1 MKSSAN
7 FLATGYGWP
16 TSPPHPV
23 DLAMDLRR
31 KHPLRA
37 PLVLVEDSDLQ
48 QNSFQI
54 YWISK

>member
-48 QNSFQI
+48 
-54 YWISK
+54 